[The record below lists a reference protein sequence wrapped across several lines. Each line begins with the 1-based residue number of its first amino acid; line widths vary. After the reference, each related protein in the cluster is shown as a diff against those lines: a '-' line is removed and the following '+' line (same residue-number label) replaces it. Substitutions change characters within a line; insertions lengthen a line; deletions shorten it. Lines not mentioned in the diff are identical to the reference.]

1 MIKDINKIS
10 HLHKGINTF
19 KWLKHLKTRQLYLNV
34 LCHAAEGDK
43 MHLQDCSQIVMRLE
57 AFL

>member
-1 MIKDINKIS
+1 MMKDKNKIS
-10 HLHKGINTF
+10 NLRKGKNTF
-19 KWLKHLKTRQLYLNV
+19 KWSKHLKTRQLYLNV

-43 MHLQDCSQIVMRLE
+43 MHLQDCSRIVTGFE